1 MRVSRALFANVEDLM
16 NHIKNV
22 VFKAC
27 GTHRIWALAEHEDTI
42 LTSKWD
48 DPGYWVNN
56 LVLPLNLEKKREQ
69 KQHVSVFS
77 SLFISEMSRD
87 HKVRCVSDM
96 EKSDRLPTIS
106 WGLSSVTRRNTYL
119 SLRVMNHCQ
128 TKTFG
133 HYSYRFGRGIC
144 GKYARACLKI
154 VQRYR
159 RLGTT
164 LISKAF
170 SKREN

>member
-1 MRVSRALFANVEDLM
+1 MWNSPNLGASWTRRYNPHQLMRWSWLLSEQSGTPFKLGKKTRTEATR
-16 NHIKNV
+16 KC
-22 VFKAC
+22 VFF
-27 GTHRIWALAEHEDTI
+27 
-42 LTSKWD
+42 
-48 DPGYWVNN
+48 
-56 LVLPLNLEKKREQ
+56 
-69 KQHVSVFS
+69 SVYQW
-77 SLFISEMSRD
+77 MSRD

-170 SKREN
+170 RKREN

>member
-1 MRVSRALFANVEDLM
+1 MWNSPNLGASWTRRYNPHQLMRWSWLLSEQSGTP
-16 NHIKNV
+16 
-22 VFKAC
+22 FK
-27 GTHRIWALAEHEDTI
+27 
-42 LTSKWD
+42 
-48 DPGYWVNN
+48 
-56 LVLPLNLEKKREQ
+56 LEKKREQ

-170 SKREN
+170 RKREN